1 MQLKIMHKERLNLG
15 EIFRED
21 FKSPFH
27 VTQNGGTI
35 NGNPAINNSYDG
47 DGSGD
52 YIRYD
57 HFHWNQ
63 MQDFT
68 LVIDVKRLD
77 SVTSQAF
84 VSGSTA
90 TTPLVR
96 LISGSTLQFFI
107 SQSVSPI
114 QKGVSKSIGDPLFA
128 VMTYDYSTDAA
139 DFWIDGAAQSGG
151 TFVSGLSSAAGV
163 LDIAGRLGGVDSL
176 DGEMGSV
183 RIFNRILTD
192 DEIEG
197 LYNNSTFTYKNKF
210 ISYWPLHDKKGAS
223 APFTTTD
230 VAGGN
235 DLTLGDGSVSTT
247 FPTKLI
253 DINGYSSDGG
263 DRLKSAANLFEETG
277 EGTLM
282 AWVELGDKA
291 SIQGIVSYE
300 EGVTDI
306 GMLLLYH
313 TSGIYYFYS
322 GASATPA
329 SFNEINS
336 GKELVFLA
344 GVHDGTNTSIYVNGV
359 KGNDSGSPTPP
370 VVTSAMDLTAFVRG
384 NNTSQPCSSGTK
396 IHGIG
401 LANFGLTQLQIQDI
415 YEKGP
420 KYLGNR

>member
-1 MQLKIMHKERLNLG
+1 MQLKIMHKEKLNLG

-183 RIFNRILTD
+183 RIFNRILND
-192 DEIEG
+192 NEIED
-197 LYNNSTFTYKNKF
+197 LYNNATFVELKRPVAHYAF
-210 ISYWPLHDKKGAS
+210 QDKKGTS
-223 APFTTTD
+223 TFTTTD
-230 VAGGN
+230 LSSNGN
-235 DLTLGDGSVSTT
+235 DANV
-247 FPTKLI
+247 
-253 DINGYSSDGG
+253 NGNPV
-263 DRLKSAANLFEETG
+263 K
-277 EGTLM
+277 
-282 AWVELGDKA
+282 
-291 SIQGIVSYE
+291 
-300 EGVTDI
+300 
-306 GMLLLYH
+306 
-313 TSGIYYFYS
+313 
-322 GASATPA
+322 
-329 SFNEINS
+329 
-336 GKELVFLA
+336 LA
-344 GVHDGTNTSIYVNGV
+344 GVNGYTLDGTGDDFDAVCNAIQG
-359 KGNDSGSPTPP
+359 
-370 VVTSAMDLTAFVRG
+370 
-384 NNTSQPCSSGTK
+384 TSQPWALGMWFKPTTMTTGVNGCLAHLTDASGNRIFTV
-396 IHGIG
+396 ITYQTGSDNILVNRSTIG
-401 LANFGLTQLQIQDI
+401 LGNSAECNTVLKDGNIYHLLIAFDGSTPAPTVYINGEDDTKTATNQLGEDDDNDVLYIGSRKGAVNYTGDI
-415 YEKGP
+415 YSVKIWDTFVTPIQAKIEYSKGYR
-420 KYLGNR
+420 YLGNR